1 MGLLSPK
8 FFNFA
13 GLNYGG
19 RYMLA
24 RMLKNRNIAV
34 LEVEDVVEK
43 IIKLMLKPELSGE
56 IIILSGGDDAL

>member
-1 MGLLSPK
+1 
-8 FFNFA
+8 
-13 GLNYGG
+13 
-19 RYMLA
+19 MLA